1 MSENAI
7 HVGIDGGGTR
17 SRALALDAAG
27 RVRGRAEGPP
37 ALVRDGAV
45 DAAADVV
52 AALVREVARAA
63 GASLPAARLVA
74 GLAGAG
80 RPGIRDA
87 VRAAIMDRGVAQTVE
102 VTSDAEVAYH
112 DAFGLGP
119 GILLVGGTGSM
130 ALGRAADGR
139 TARAGGWGDRLGDE
153 GSGWA
158 LGLGGL
164 QAVARAA
171 DGRGIATELLP
182 TLLAAVDLAAP
193 ADLIRWTAAATK
205 AEVAALAPHV
215 LATAAA
221 GDPVAAGLAD
231 DAARDLAGAV
241 DAVRRA
247 LEPWPEPPRVAVVGG
262 LISDDGLLRERLERA
277 LGDLAVRFDAG
288 TVVPVRG
295 AALRSLEG

>member
-1 MSENAI
+1 
-7 HVGIDGGGTR
+7 
-17 SRALALDAAG
+17 
-27 RVRGRAEGPP
+27 
-37 ALVRDGAV
+37 
-45 DAAADVV
+45 
-52 AALVREVARAA
+52 
-63 GASLPAARLVA
+63 
-74 GLAGAG
+74 
-80 RPGIRDA
+80 
-87 VRAAIMDRGVAQTVE
+87 MDRGVARTVE
-102 VTSDAEVAYH
+102 VTSDAEVVYH

-171 DGRGIATELLP
+171 DGRGTATELLP